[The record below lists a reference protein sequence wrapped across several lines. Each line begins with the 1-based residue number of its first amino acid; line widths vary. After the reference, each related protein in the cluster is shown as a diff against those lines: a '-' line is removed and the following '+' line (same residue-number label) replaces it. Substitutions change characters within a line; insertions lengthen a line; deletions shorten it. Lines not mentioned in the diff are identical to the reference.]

1 LNDVPDTSNSV
12 WDFKKATPL
21 EAREQQKVAE
31 AAQKKYEQEAAKHN
45 AELDKRATE
54 ILETGDPLLE
64 IKQGYILNHFG
75 DDEVYRA
82 VVYASVLQSSITT
95 KGLQIYI
102 NGEKGAGKSSSLKA
116 AIHLLPPEWVVD
128 SSFSSKA
135 LYYET
140 LPEKSIIIL
149 DDSALNDEQV
159 TLLKRCITNFQCETH
174 HKTVINHQIKRMSIP
189 ARILWLGTSVMEEG
203 DEQFRDR
210 FVALSIR
217 NERIDDEE
225 YVKWELERRGQG
237 RKEIETNHSVELSRA
252 ILRHFRERE
261 FIVEGIEKIKFSYVN
276 DRRLVNM
283 FLDFV
288 EASAILHYKQRKHTI
303 SKTSPII
310 TVEPNMNDIHNAQS
324 FSFFRLLDPE
334 AEGRL
339 SRACIA
345 LDMVIQNDLP
355 PAKHREYSEAEIA
368 KLGNKTIQSV
378 RKLLYGKDGNQKNI
392 TAGLCKH
399 AKWWLPGQSMEP
411 DRKNQYVITVHEH
424 KTSIT
429 GDFAWF
435 DNEPQ

>member
-1 LNDVPDTSNSV
+1 MNDVPETTNTS
-12 WDFKKATPL
+12 WEFRKATPL
-21 EAREQQKVAE
+21 EAREQQKITDAAIKKAEEE
-31 AAQKKYEQEAAKHN
+31 AAQHN
-45 AELDKRATE
+45 AVLEKRAME
-54 ILETGDPLLE
+54 ILDTGDPILE
-64 IKQGYILNHFG
+64 IKQGYALNHFG

-82 VVYASVLQSSITT
+82 VVYASVLQSSVTT
-95 KGLQIYI
+95 KGLQVYI

-116 AIHLLPPEWVVD
+116 AIHLLPQEWVVD

-135 LYYET
+135 LYYES

-174 HKTVINHQIKRMSIP
+174 HKTVINHQIKRMAIP
-189 ARILWLGTSVMEEG
+189 PRILWLGTSVMEEG

-225 YVKWELERRGQG
+225 YVRWELERRGQG
-237 RKEIETNHSVELSRA
+237 RKEIETNKAVELSRA

-288 EASAILHYKQRKHTI
+288 EASAILHYRQRKHTV
-303 SKTSPII
+303 SQGSPII

-345 LDMVIQNDLP
+345 LDQIIQENMKP
-355 PAKHREYSEAEIA
+355 GKHKEYSEADLA
-368 KLGNKTIQSV
+368 KVGNKTIQSI

-399 AKWWLPGQSMEP
+399 AKWWLPGQSTSE
-411 DRKNQYVITVHEH
+411 DRKNQYIINVYEH
-424 KTSIT
+424 RTSIT